1 MEVHTVETHTI
12 RRVDIAVYS
21 PDRKLQLI
29 VEIKNKLGASAE
41 WVTRMRHNLLTH
53 SFIPHGPYFLLVLPD
68 FFYLWTDTMPV
79 NNLAEP
85 DYKIEA
91 TEVLA
96 PYLKSN
102 QSLNDISRYGLE
114 LLIMSWL
121 EDIVRTELQRDTVD
135 PSLQWLFDSGLY
147 EAVTRGS
154 VAIEATV

>member
-1 MEVHTVETHTI
+1 METHTV

-21 PDRKLQLI
+21 PDRKLQLV

-41 WVTRMRHNLLTH
+41 WVTRLRHNLLVH
-53 SFIPHGPYFLLVLPD
+53 SFIPHVPYFLLVLPD
-68 FFYLWTDTMPV
+68 FFYLWTDTTPV

-85 DYKIEA
+85 DYKIDA

-96 PYLKSN
+96 PYLRSS
-102 QSLNDISRYGLE
+102 QSLNDISGYGLE

-121 EDIVRTELQRDTVD
+121 EDTVRTELQRDTVD
-135 PSLQWLFDSGLY
+135 PNLQWLFDSGLY

-154 VAIEATV
+154 VAVEATV

>member
-1 MEVHTVETHTI
+1 VETHTV
-12 RRVDIAVYS
+12 RSVDIAVYS
-21 PDRKLQLI
+21 PDRKLQLV

-41 WVTRMRHNLLTH
+41 WVIRMRHNLLAH
-53 SFIPHGPYFLLVLPD
+53 SFIPHTPYFFLVLPD
-68 FFYLWTDTMPV
+68 FFYLWIDTTPV

-85 DYKIEA
+85 DYKIDA

-102 QSLNDISRYGLE
+102 QSLNDISGYGIE

-121 EDIVRTELQRDTVD
+121 EDTVRTELQRDTVD
-135 PSLQWLFDSGLY
+135 PILQWLFDSGLY

-154 VAIEATV
+154 VAVEATV

>member
-1 MEVHTVETHTI
+1 METHTV

-21 PDRKLQLI
+21 LDRKLQLV

-41 WVTRMRHNLLTH
+41 WVIRMRHNLLVH
-53 SFIPHGPYFLLVLPD
+53 SFIPHAPYFLLVLPD
-68 FFYLWTDTMPV
+68 FFYLWTDTTPV

-85 DYKIEA
+85 DYKIDA

-96 PYLKSN
+96 PYLRSN
-102 QSLNDISRYGLE
+102 QSLNDISGYGLE

-121 EDIVRTELQRDTVD
+121 EDTVRTELQRDTVD
-135 PSLQWLFDSGLY
+135 PNLQWLFDSGLY

-154 VAIEATV
+154 VAVEATV

>member
-1 MEVHTVETHTI
+1 METHTI

-91 TEVLA
+91 AKILA
-96 PYLKSN
+96 PYLKPTR
-102 QSLNDISRYGLE
+102 SLNNLSRYGLE
-114 LLIMSWL
+114 LLTISWL
-121 EDIVRTELQRDTVD
+121 EDMVRTDLQQDSVE
-135 PSLQWLFDSGLY
+135 PNLQWLLDSGLY
-147 EAVTRGS
+147 EVIAHGS
-154 VAIEATV
+154 VAIEDTV

>member
-1 MEVHTVETHTI
+1 METHTV

-21 PDRKLQLI
+21 PDRKLQLV

-41 WVTRMRHNLLTH
+41 WVTRMRHNLLVH
-53 SFIPHGPYFLLVLPD
+53 SFIPHVPYFLLVLPD
-68 FFYLWTDTMPV
+68 FFYLWTDTTPV

-85 DYKIEA
+85 DYKIDA

-96 PYLKSN
+96 PYLRSS
-102 QSLNDISRYGLE
+102 QSLNDISGYGLE

-121 EDIVRTELQRDTVD
+121 EDTVRTELQRDTVD
-135 PSLQWLFDSGLY
+135 PNLQWLFDSGLY

-154 VAIEATV
+154 VAVEATV

>member
-1 MEVHTVETHTI
+1 METHTV

-41 WVTRMRHNLLTH
+41 WVIRMRHNLLVH
-53 SFIPHGPYFLLVLPD
+53 SFIPHVPYFLLVLPD
-68 FFYLWTDTMPV
+68 FFYLWTDTTPV

-85 DYKIEA
+85 DYKIDA

-96 PYLKSN
+96 PYLRSN
-102 QSLNDISRYGLE
+102 QSLNDISGYGLE

-121 EDIVRTELQRDTVD
+121 EDTVRIELQRDTVD
-135 PSLQWLFDSGLY
+135 PNLQWLFDSGLY

-154 VAIEATV
+154 VAVEATV